1 MSREEAI
8 QKVYEVLHEMLP
20 ELDSIN
26 EDIDMLDDLGLLD
39 LDLIEVQLMLEEK
52 FSIQLD
58 DRDTDAIGEGQL
70 PSRRLARQDHDDPN
84 TARTTN
90 QGNQIKWH

>member
-1 MSREEAI
+1 MTREEAI

-58 DRDTDAIGEGQL
+58 DRDTDAIGEGNYRVGDWVDRILEIRKQ
-70 PSRRLARQDHDDPN
+70 QDKQ
-84 TARTTN
+84 T
-90 QGNQIKWH
+90 

>member
-1 MSREEAI
+1 MTRDEAI

-20 ELDSIN
+20 ELDSIS

-52 FSIQLD
+52 FSIQLED
-58 DRDTDAIGEGQL
+58 SDTDAIGEGNY
-70 PSRRLARQDHDDPN
+70 RVGDWVDRIM
-84 TARTTN
+84 TIRTQQEQQT
-90 QGNQIKWH
+90 KETK